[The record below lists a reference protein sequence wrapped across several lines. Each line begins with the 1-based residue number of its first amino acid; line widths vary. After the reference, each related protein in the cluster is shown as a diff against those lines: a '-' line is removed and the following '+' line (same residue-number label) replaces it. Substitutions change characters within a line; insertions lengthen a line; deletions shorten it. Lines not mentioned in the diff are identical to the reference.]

1 MKTEGGVSLKTNFQ
15 IDGVT
20 IKRPHSFKTEFY
32 NITKSNRLANG
43 DMSMDLIAQKRKFYF
58 TWDAIDANDAKTI
71 LDLLWYSKKVFYTLT
86 YVEDNITKTAVVY
99 TGSIPKELHMSG
111 DVWVWKNF
119 SFNLIER

>member
-1 MKTEGGVSLKTNFQ
+1 MNKEGGVSLKTNFQ

-20 IKRPHSFKTEFY
+20 IKRPHNFKTEFF

-43 DMSMDLIAQKRKFYF
+43 DMSMDLIAQKRKFF
-58 TWDAIDANDAKTI
+58 LTWEAIDATDAKRI
-71 LDLLWYSKKVFYTLT
+71 LDLIWYSRKVFFTLS
-86 YVEDNITKTAVVY
+86 YVEDNETKSAVVY
-99 TGSIPKELHMSG
+99 AGSIPKELHRTG